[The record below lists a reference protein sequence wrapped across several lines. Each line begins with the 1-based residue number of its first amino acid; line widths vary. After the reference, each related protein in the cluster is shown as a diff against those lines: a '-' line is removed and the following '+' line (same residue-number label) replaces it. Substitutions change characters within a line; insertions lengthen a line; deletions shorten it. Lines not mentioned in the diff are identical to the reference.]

1 MRFAMGYEEA
11 SDPPEE
17 LIALRL
23 SRAACFASVLLLLA
37 AAAAQLVSGLS
48 ARGEDDS
55 EAYFDEEPSGRF
67 AWLSLSSTWV
77 ALAGVA
83 FLLLLGEGLALL
95 ARWHVRTSTL
105 RKGSYCITLDRSE
118 VRLKLGLDVDHTG
131 ARFVVGRK
139 ETWTLLPVLSLSP
152 ESLVEQW
159 NNTAKASQQ
168 VSPGDHIVEINGA
181 WAEASQMVERVR
193 QDKVLRIR
201 LARGAPTRY
210 LLRCLSR
217 VREEQA
223 ECRSATKQS
232 GRNSKQP
239 ASAFDETR
247 YPWLKE
253 TRRQSASL
261 QSPSSGLGAGGRR
274 SVEGSGCGITLDL
287 EAPESLPPLRRLLSA
302 FWGLVSKAKRS

>member
-1 MRFAMGYEEA
+1 MPEDA

-48 ARGEDDS
+48 AQGDGEG
-55 EAYFDEEPSGRF
+55 EAYFDDEPSGSLH
-67 AWLSLSSTWV
+67 WLSLSSTWV

-83 FLLLLGEGLALL
+83 FLLLLGEGSAWL

-131 ARFVVGRK
+131 ARFMVGRK
-139 ETWTLLPVLSLSP
+139 ETWSLLPVLSLSP

-159 NNTAKASQQ
+159 NKTAKASQQ

-181 WAEASQMVERVR
+181 WGDAPQMVERVR
-193 QDKVLRIR
+193 QDKVLIIR
-201 LARGAPTRY
+201 LARGAPTWY
-210 LLRCLSR
+210 LLRCLAR
-217 VREEQA
+217 LREEQA
-223 ECRSATKQS
+223 ERRPAVKQS
-232 GRNSKQP
+232 GRSSKLP

-253 TRRQSASL
+253 TRRQGAAL
-261 QSPSSGLGAGGRR
+261 QCSPRLGAGGSRNVR
-274 SVEGSGCGITLDL
+274 GNGVMAQDSA
-287 EAPESLPPLRRLLSA
+287 APESLPPLRRLLSA
-302 FWGLVSKAKRS
+302 FWELLRKAKRS